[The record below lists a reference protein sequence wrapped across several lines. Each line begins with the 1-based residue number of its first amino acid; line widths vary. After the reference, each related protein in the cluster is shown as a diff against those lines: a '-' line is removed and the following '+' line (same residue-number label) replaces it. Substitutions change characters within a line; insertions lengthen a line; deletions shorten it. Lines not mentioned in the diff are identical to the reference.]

1 MFKSTSYHDCGSCLL
16 FLFIWCGFGTF
27 FLRLFWISLLPLW
40 IDRWGICSRLSSVSL
55 TRRTRVQT
63 RPPCRSLSSGSPIT
77 FNQRLKESTSHS
89 KYTPR
94 AHRIFVY
101 FAWPQNNVS
110 KASGT
115 KKLKAKE
122 QFYWLSFNQTQSSH
136 NSHSERKK
144 DHKKPI
150 RTQGKRMRAT
160 HNIVTRPPS

>member
-1 MFKSTSYHDCGSCLL
+1 MFSTSYHDCGSCLL

-40 IDRWGICSRLSSVSL
+40 IDRWGICSR
-55 TRRTRVQT
+55 QT

-77 FNQRLKESTSHS
+77 LNQRLKESTSHS
-89 KYTPR
+89 KHTPR

>member
-27 FLRLFWISLLPLW
+27 FLLLFWISLLPLW
-40 IDRWGICSRLSSVSL
+40 IDRWGICSR
-55 TRRTRVQT
+55 QT

-77 FNQRLKESTSHS
+77 LNQRLKESTSHS